1 MKFMKLAGAALALNF
16 LSVVPV
22 TTVRA
27 GDTPATTRTAS
38 SGSVTIKVVDAQGN
52 AVSGAKVQLIK
63 PHKKGDATGEVNR
76 PAPVAEGE
84 TDAQGT
90 VTLTGV
96 ADGSYRA
103 IAVLRGTGRGAAK
116 VTVGDDATSPTVIT
130 FKAKQGKHAK
140 ANEDTPATQPAQ

>member
-27 GDTPATTRTAS
+27 DDTPATTQTAS

-96 ADGSYRA
+96 AVAGPAPLEASSAPAGETPSANNKTAPA
-103 IAVLRGTGRGAAK
+103 IFQGTCIHK
-116 VTVGDDATSPTVIT
+116 
-130 FKAKQGKHAK
+130 
-140 ANEDTPATQPAQ
+140 E